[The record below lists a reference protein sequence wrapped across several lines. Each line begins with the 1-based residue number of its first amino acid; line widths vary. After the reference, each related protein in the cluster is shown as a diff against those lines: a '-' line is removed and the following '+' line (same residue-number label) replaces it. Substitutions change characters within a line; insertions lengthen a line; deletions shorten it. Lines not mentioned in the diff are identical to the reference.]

1 MTGSCSTVVAAHG
14 QRFAAGQRRAIV
26 AGSIGNAVEWTDWV
40 LYATLAPIISA
51 RFFPGEDETVKLLNT
66 LAVFAIGFLM
76 RPIGGAILGGYAD
89 RKGRKAGLTLTI
101 SLMAGASLLIACCP
115 PYSAIG
121 AAAPVI
127 LLLARLVQGF
137 SAGGEFASSS
147 SFLVESAPP
156 GRRAFAGSWQQV
168 SVGAGALIA
177 SAIGAVLTWL
187 VPAEPM
193 GQWGWRV
200 GFAVGGLLGLV
211 GLWVRLRADETNSF
225 TAMVADGRRTRS
237 IGELAGAVLRQPGG
251 MLRVVGMN
259 VAGTI
264 AYYLFLTYM
273 PGYAHKATGIPLSS
287 ALLANTIGLVYY
299 LAMIPLVARVADRF
313 GRRPVLLAFA
323 IGLLVVAWPAFRL
336 LDAGTFVAVLVVE
349 VLGLT
354 CLACYSST
362 IATVMS
368 EQFPARVRTT
378 AMGFSYSLT
387 VALFGGTAPYVTTWM
402 QSNGLGGR
410 VWLYPAAA
418 AVIGIV
424 VYALMPETNGREI
437 D

>member
-1 MTGSCSTVVAAHG
+1 MSGPGSAPAVADG
-14 QRFAAGQRRAIV
+14 RRFGAARRRAIV
-26 AGSIGNAVEWTDWV
+26 AGSVGNAVEWTDWV
-40 LYATLAPIISA
+40 LYATLAPFISG
-51 RFFPGEDETVKLLNT
+51 RFFPGDDETVKLLNT
-66 LAVFAIGFLM
+66 LAVFAVGFLM
-76 RPIGGAILGGYAD
+76 RPIGGAVLGGYAD
-89 RKGRKAGLTLTI
+89 RRGRKAGLTLTI
-101 SLMAGASLLIACCP
+101 SLMAGASLVIAVCP
-115 PYSAIG
+115 PYSSIG
-121 AAAPVI
+121 VAAPVI

-177 SAIGAVLTWL
+177 SAIGAALTWL
-187 VPAEPM
+187 VPPGPMAE
-193 GQWGWRV
+193 WGWRV
-200 GFAVGGLLGLV
+200 GFAVGALLGLV
-211 GLWVRLRADETNSF
+211 GLWVRVRADETDAF
-225 TAMVADGRRTRS
+225 TAMVAQGRHTRTVR
-237 IGELAGAVLRQPGG
+237 ELARGVLAQPGG

-259 VAGTI
+259 LAGTI

-273 PGYAHKATGIPLSS
+273 PGYAHKATGIPLDA

-299 LAMIPLVARVADRF
+299 LAMIPLVARAADRF

-323 IGLLVVAWPAFRL
+323 VGLLAVAWPAFRIL
-336 LDAGTFVAVLVVE
+336 EAGTFVAVLVVE

-354 CLACYSST
+354 CLACYSAT
-362 IATVMS
+362 IAAVMS

-402 QSNGLGGR
+402 QSRGLGGH
-410 VWLYPAAA
+410 VWLYPAVA
-418 AVIGIV
+418 AVIGVV
-424 VYALMPETNGREI
+424 VYALMPETNDREL